1 VSQGNWKTA
10 PPWPHAWVGRWSDN
24 LIKAYEPPDLGSLYP
39 GLRGEKPMP
48 PEPLSDEE
56 IQEKVNQFRA
66 ELEERWPACRDYL
79 AGVAFPGLKFRIKNE
94 AKSFL
99 KDVQVILTFHG
110 AVGVEF
116 EDLSDFEFQ
125 KVCDPSW
132 RPTSTPY
139 SPYVPPPKLRRPDDY
154 PITWRHNDDGDLEV
168 TIILPSLRP
177 HPEWR
182 SDRFD
187 DDVVLVVDPGVDID
201 EVEVTYTATAQGY
214 GDVFEGEP
222 ITVPI
227 ERVDMLEVLRNVME
241 ATREAS

>member
-1 VSQGNWKTA
+1 MT
-10 PPWPHAWVGRWSDN
+10 
-24 LIKAYEPPDLGSLYP
+24 
-39 GLRGEKPMP
+39 
-48 PEPLSDEE
+48 
-56 IQEKVNQFRA
+56 
-66 ELEERWPACRDYL
+66 
-79 AGVAFPGLKFRIKNE
+79 
-94 AKSFL
+94 
-99 KDVQVILTFHG
+99 
-110 AVGVEF
+110 
-116 EDLSDFEFQ
+116 
-125 KVCDPSW
+125 
-132 RPTSTPY
+132 
-139 SPYVPPPKLRRPDDY
+139 
-154 PITWRHNDDGDLEV
+154 IT
-168 TIILPSLRP
+168 LPSLRP